1 MVNDTSRLSGYW
13 LYSLFFFGLEEV
25 AHADIVFNLINISE
39 AVSDSGPV
47 SLPASQIGH
56 VCFLAVKHGQE

>member
-13 LYSLFFFGLEEV
+13 LYFLEEV
-25 AHADIVFNLINISE
+25 AHADIVFNLINISG

-56 VCFLAVKHGQE
+56 VCFLAEKHGQE